1 MLILRPLRIK
11 WIKDYIASIDVAW
24 ESTGHKTHDNG
35 QPIPTIRQ
43 GLLNLIERKKEESG
57 IWELVVGHNIDYT
70 TTYSQINRQRII

>member
-1 MLILRPLRIK
+1 MLILRPLKIN

-43 GLLNLIERKKEESG
+43 GLLNLIVRKKERKWNMGISG
-57 IWELVVGHNIDYT
+57 WT
-70 TTYSQINRQRII
+70 

>member
-11 WIKDYIASIDVAW
+11 WIKDHIASIDVAW

-43 GLLNLIERKKEESG
+43 GLLNLIARKKKVEYG
-57 IWELVVGHNIDYT
+57 N
-70 TTYSQINRQRII
+70 

>member
-35 QPIPTIRQ
+35 QPIPNYQTR
-43 GLLNLIERKKEESG
+43 LTKSYCKKERRKWNMGISG
-57 IWELVVGHNIDYT
+57 
-70 TTYSQINRQRII
+70 